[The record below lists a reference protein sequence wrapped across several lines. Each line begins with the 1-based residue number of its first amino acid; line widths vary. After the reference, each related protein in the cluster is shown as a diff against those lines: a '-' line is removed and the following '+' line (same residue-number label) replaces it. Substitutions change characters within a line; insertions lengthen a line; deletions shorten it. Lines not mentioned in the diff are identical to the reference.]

1 MDKVVE
7 LLMYCLPS
15 GVFASIATW
24 LVNRK
29 LYHTRSRKEVHDTYK
44 SMYED
49 LSNTIINQQQQTN
62 DLRRTLAKLQQIIV
76 SATTCKYYSRCPM
89 RLQHNKADSTAIIE
103 GYTGANTGNHQRDA
117 PAARSEIDGEDADRD
132 RDPP

>member
-29 LYHTRSRKEVHDTYK
+29 LYHTRTRKEVHDTYK
-44 SMYED
+44 AMYED

-62 DLRRTLAKLQQIIV
+62 ELRRTLSKLQQILV
-76 SATTCKYYSRCPM
+76 SATACKYYSRCPM
-89 RLQHNKADSTAIIE
+89 RLHYKQADSSTVVE
-103 GYTGANTGNHQRDA
+103 GYAGSNQGNHQRDA
-117 PAARSEIDGEDADRD
+117 PAARSEIDGENADRD

>member
-29 LYHTRSRKEVHDTYK
+29 LYHTRTRKEVHDTYK
-44 SMYED
+44 AMYED
-49 LSNTIINQQQQTN
+49 LSTTIINQQQQTN
-62 DLRRTLAKLQQIIV
+62 ELRKTLAKLQQALV
-76 SATTCKYYSRCPM
+76 TATTCKYYSRCPM
-89 RLQHNKADSTAIIE
+89 RLQYNKADSSAIIE

>member
-29 LYHTRSRKEVHDTYK
+29 LYHTRTRKEVHDTYK
-44 SMYED
+44 AMYED

-62 DLRRTLAKLQQIIV
+62 ELRKTLAKLQQALV
-76 SATTCKYYSRCPM
+76 TATTCKYYSRCPM
-89 RLQHNKADSTAIIE
+89 RLHYKQADSSAIIE
-103 GYTGANTGNHQRDA
+103 GYTATNKGDRQRDP
-117 PAARSEIDGEDADRD
+117 PAARSSIDGEDADRD
-132 RDPP
+132 GEPP